1 MRINKTAVLALLLF
15 ILTIGSASG
24 FVSESRIEM
33 NASTSHSI
41 AQTQTDLSGINVG
54 IYYIGYYDPRVNNS
68 LTALINMFEWM
79 NATVMLFNTTDI
91 INGSLWACEVLSIP
105 EGLGPTLE
113 YKLKDEGLQAIREW
127 IDAGGSYIGVRG
139 SAAMAVQYSYFENR
153 WTEFELALIN
163 GTAYEVEDLG
173 HTTITN
179 VTINRNCTGP
189 DLSDMPEKMEVL
201 FKTGRYIL
209 PNEGQELFYIA
220 NYSHSNLPAMVASNY
235 GEGNVFI
242 SSPHFEYEENGDRDG
257 TDYLD
262 EYDDSDSEWPFMLTI
277 TNWLI
282 DSSPTVRNITEWP
295 IPLPPPTTSPSTPT
309 TTTSPGFPLEVALL
323 GGGLGIAVIAVL
335 VVFVRKK

>member
-1 MRINKTAVLALLLF
+1 MKIFKTAVLALLIFL
-15 ILTIGSASG
+15 LAIGSASG

-33 NASTSHSI
+33 NTSTNHSI
-41 AQTQTDLSGINVG
+41 AQTQTDLSGVSVG
-54 IYYIGYYDPRVNNS
+54 IYDIGYYDPRFNNS
-68 LTALINMFEWM
+68 FTALIKMFEWM
-79 NATVMLFNTTDI
+79 NATVSIFNATDI

-113 YKLKDEGLQAIREW
+113 YKLKEEGLQAIREW

-139 SAAMAVQYSYFENR
+139 SAAMTVQYSFFENR

-163 GTAYEVEDLG
+163 GTSYEVEDLG

-220 NYSHSNLPAMVASNY
+220 NYSHSNLPAMVASQY
-235 GEGNVFI
+235 GKGNVFI
-242 SSPHFEYEENGDRDG
+242 SSPHFEYEENSDRDG

-262 EYDDSDSEWPFMLTI
+262 EYDDPDSEWPFMLTI
-277 TNWLI
+277 TQWLI
-282 DSSPTVRNITEWP
+282 DSTQTVRNITEWP
-295 IPLPPPTTSPSTPT
+295 IPLPPPTTPT
-309 TTTSPGFPLEVALL
+309 TSTTTSPSFPLELALL
-323 GGGLGIAVIAVL
+323 GGGLGIAVISVL
-335 VVFVRKK
+335 VVFVRKR